1 MFSGKS
7 PAFAKGRQRGAV
19 FKRTPFVIRLL
30 HGSSG
35 YVQPVIL
42 GVDSGFI
49 HVGLSAVSEKK
60 ELYAADVSL
69 GNDIVKLNS
78 ERRMYRRQPRFDNR
92 KKPEGWLAPSIQ
104 HKVDSHIKVIDKVR
118 EILPVSRIG
127 IEVAN
132 FDIRKI
138 KNPEIEGNGYQN
150 GEQSGFW
157 NVREYVLYRDGHRC
171 QAPGCSHKDPVL
183 NVHHLE
189 SRQTG
194 GDRPENLITLCET
207 CHGRHHQGE
216 LVLKVLPSQGF
227 KAATFMSMV
236 RWRLVNTLREGGEE
250 VNHTYGYFT
259 KSGRIALGLEK
270 SHVNDAFVIAEGT
283 VQRRTEPLL
292 IQQKLFKGDRSNIRN
307 TAPRLVHG
315 FQRFDKVR
323 YNGRECFIFGRRST
337 GYFDLRTLD
346 GTKIHASA
354 KARDL
359 KLLER
364 ATTYLTERGN
374 ARIAA

>member
-1 MFSGKS
+1 
-7 PAFAKGRQRGAV
+7 
-19 FKRTPFVIRLL
+19 
-30 HGSSG
+30 
-35 YVQPVIL
+35 
-42 GVDSGFI
+42 
-49 HVGLSAVSEKK
+49 
-60 ELYAADVSL
+60 
-69 GNDIVKLNS
+69 
-78 ERRMYRRQPRFDNR
+78 
-92 KKPEGWLAPSIQ
+92 
-104 HKVDSHIKVIDKVR
+104 
-118 EILPVSRIG
+118 
-127 IEVAN
+127 
-132 FDIRKI
+132 
-138 KNPEIEGNGYQN
+138 
-150 GEQSGFW
+150 
-157 NVREYVLYRDGHRC
+157 
-171 QAPGCSHKDPVL
+171 
-183 NVHHLE
+183 
-189 SRQTG
+189 
-194 GDRPENLITLCET
+194 
-207 CHGRHHQGE
+207 
-216 LVLKVLPSQGF
+216 
-227 KAATFMSMV
+227 MV

-292 IQQKLFKGDRSNIRN
+292 IQQVRKCNRKLFKGDRSNIRN

-364 ATTYLTERGN
+364 ATTYLTERGMQG
-374 ARIAA
+374 